1 MASDR
6 LPPLMLPSSGAA
18 RTGGFYAPSDRAHRE
33 AGFDFRVL
41 PPPQA
46 PPGTQ
51 PLYARGEAL
60 WNEVSQ
66 NEWYA
71 ESQGRLSNGQPLW
84 YEDWWLL
91 FLTYGKEVSSQLG
104 WVTPYWVALLPKYW
118 MQEGATLFL
127 TRPMVQQDVSAI
139 VRQAAQAAQAA
150 QRNTSRELEEMRE
163 RMDRQRRERAQQQEE
178 SRKRAD
184 LFRQGDRAQLEQQR
198 RQEMEAARI
207 AAIEREKKRQAELR
221 ERIERERFER
231 EGESNPDIVEGKFF
245 LPGEVDAFAWHQ
257 GYSVTGVKSAIVK
270 PYALWYSTDTDGP
283 FGEAPSLKKEM
294 EAALLRF
301 LTRNQSPELAK
312 FGPYLKSWGL
322 TVEPASSRHYNDY
335 RVTAVPYRITKLH
348 PQLAAWLVKYAKD
361 NEDDFARTW
370 FGFVANP
377 AMPNP
382 DTERP
387 SIVRNSGTGVGDR
400 YASYLSG
407 RSQYW
412 SAGRMSFHDWV
423 ETWPLVPRVVGR
435 FWVPGDSHIYG
446 GSEHAFVTSNLPQ
459 MVYRFM
465 EKNDNWKQF
474 GEEPPAWWRSHLRVD
489 LQSVQAESDGTAN
502 HMPATMTCAVYTLE
516 GASAAQRDKFLGLMQ
531 QGKAQGRLAEMVGK
545 MFNAPGPV
553 MVEAADEA
561 KLVQGVER
569 EDLRYTFQRNNNGP
583 QPTLFAGFDG
593 SFHKWYDAWVPF
605 MTDANTPVAYGSVNA
620 SVLRLRGVF
629 WIPGVL
635 ERDYSPAGLEYTM
648 SEGYKNYISALLHA
662 DWVQE
667 GARDDVDWFSTLADV
682 DVKTR
687 AEAKAGGFPAIRIQ
701 FRVDRLNYKQMATL
715 RDALLAFSSPAEAF
729 RALFGL
735 PATPIVNAQDAMLV
749 GPEYRHLPDASLTV
763 DDAAYNAAA
772 AAWQAVAEQVKNNL
786 PPPPPQDF
794 RFGGRTPAP
803 RFEEDDSMPQFRDCR
818 AEDDDCVP
826 RFTSLGGGDEAPPR
840 FNSLGADDE
849 AEPMDTSGG
858 GGGGRGFRFS
868 GR

>member
-18 RTGGFYAPSDRAHRE
+18 RTGGFYAPSDRGHRE
-33 AGFDFRVL
+33 AGFDFRVM

-127 TRPMVQQDVSAI
+127 TRPMVQQDVNAF
-139 VRQAAQAAQAA
+139 VRQAAQAAQAS
-150 QRNTSRELEEMRE
+150 QRNASRELEEMRG
-163 RMDRQRRERAQQQEE
+163 RMERAQQQQE
-178 SRKRAD
+178 SRQRAE

-198 RQEMEAARI
+198 REEMEAARI
-207 AAIEREKKRQAELR
+207 AAVEKEKKRQADFKQQL
-221 ERIERERFER
+221 ERELFER
-231 EGESNPDIVEGKFF
+231 EGESKPTIVEGKFF
-245 LPGEVDAFAWHQ
+245 LPGEVNAFGWYQ

-270 PYALWYSTDTDGP
+270 PYALWYSANTDGP
-283 FGEAPSLKKEM
+283 FGEAPDLKKEM

-301 LTRNQSPELAK
+301 LTQNQSPELAK

-322 TVEPASSRHYNDY
+322 TVEPVSSKHYNDY
-335 RVTAVPYRITKLH
+335 QVTAVPYRITKLH
-348 PQLAAWLVKYAKD
+348 PQLAKWLVEYAKY
-361 NEDDFARTW
+361 NEDDFAKTW

-387 SIVRNSGTGVGDR
+387 SIVLNSGTGVGNR
-400 YASYLSG
+400 YSSYLSG

-435 FWVPGDSHIYG
+435 FWVPGDSRRFGGGENAFNIDNLQQMIYK
-446 GSEHAFVTSNLPQ
+446 
-459 MVYRFM
+459 FM
-465 EKNDNWKQF
+465 EKDDNWKEF
-474 GEEPPAWWRSHLRVD
+474 GEEPPAWWRAHLRVD
-489 LQSVQAESDGTAN
+489 LQTVQAESNGPAN
-502 HMPATMTCAVYTLE
+502 YMPATMTCAIYSLE
-516 GASAAQRDKFLGLMQ
+516 GAWRVQRDKFLSLMQ
-531 QGKAQGRLAEMVGK
+531 QGKAQGRLAEIVGK
-545 MFNAPGPV
+545 MFNAPAPV
-553 MVEAADEA
+553 MVEDADEA
-561 KLVQGVER
+561 KIVQGVER
-569 EDLRYTFQRNNNGP
+569 EELRYAFYRNNNGAR
-583 QPTLFAGFDG
+583 PTLFAGFDG
-593 SFHKWYDAWVPF
+593 SFDKWYDAWVPF
-605 MTDANTPVAYGSVNA
+605 MLDSDMPVIYGRVNA
-620 SVLRLRGVF
+620 SVLRLHGLF

-635 ERDYSPAGLEYTM
+635 ERDYSPAGLEHTM
-648 SEGYKNYISALLHA
+648 SEGYKSYISTLLHS
-662 DWVQE
+662 DWLEE
-667 GARDDVDWFSTLADV
+667 GAREDVDWFSTLADV

-687 AEAKAGGFPAIRIQ
+687 EEAKAGGFPAIRIQ

-715 RDALLAFSSPAEAF
+715 RDALLAFGSPAEAF

-735 PATPIVNAQDAMLV
+735 PAAPIANAQDAMLV
-749 GPEYRHLPDASLTV
+749 GPEYRYLPDASLAV
-763 DDAAYNAAA
+763 DDATYNAAA
-772 AAWQAVAEQVKNNL
+772 TAWKAVAEQVKNNL

-803 RFEEDDSMPQFRDCR
+803 RHYEDEYGAGPQFRDCR

-826 RFTSLGGGDEAPPR
+826 QFTSLGGGGDEAPPR
-840 FNSLGADDE
+840 FNSLGADDS

-858 GGGGRGFRFS
+858 GGGGGGFRFS

>member
-18 RTGGFYAPSDRAHRE
+18 RTGGFYAPSDRGHRE
-33 AGFDFRVL
+33 AGFDFRVM

-127 TRPMVQQDVSAI
+127 TRPMVQQDVNAF
-139 VRQAAQAAQAA
+139 VRQAAQAAQAS
-150 QRNTSRELEEMRE
+150 QRNASRELEEMRG
-163 RMDRQRRERAQQQEE
+163 RMERAQQQQE
-178 SRKRAD
+178 SRQRAE

-198 RQEMEAARI
+198 REEMEAARI
-207 AAIEREKKRQAELR
+207 AAVEKEKKRQADFKQQL
-221 ERIERERFER
+221 ERELFER
-231 EGESNPDIVEGKFF
+231 EGESKPTIVEGKFF
-245 LPGEVDAFAWHQ
+245 LPGEVNAFGWYQ

-270 PYALWYSTDTDGP
+270 PYALWYSANTDGP
-283 FGEAPSLKKEM
+283 FGEAPDLKKEM

-301 LTRNQSPELAK
+301 LTQNQSPELAK

-322 TVEPASSRHYNDY
+322 TVEPVSSKHYNDY
-335 RVTAVPYRITKLH
+335 QVTAVPYRITKLH
-348 PQLAAWLVKYAKD
+348 PQLAKWLVEYAKY
-361 NEDDFARTW
+361 NEDDFAKTW

-387 SIVRNSGTGVGDR
+387 SIVLNSGTGVGNR
-400 YASYLSG
+400 YSSYLSG

-435 FWVPGDSHIYG
+435 FWVPGDSRRFGGGENAFNIDNLQQMIYK
-446 GSEHAFVTSNLPQ
+446 
-459 MVYRFM
+459 FM
-465 EKNDNWKQF
+465 EKDDNWKEF
-474 GEEPPAWWRSHLRVD
+474 GEEPPAWWRAHLRVD
-489 LQSVQAESDGTAN
+489 LQTVQAESNGPAN
-502 HMPATMTCAVYTLE
+502 YMPATMTCAIYSLE
-516 GASAAQRDKFLGLMQ
+516 GAWRVQRDKFLSLMQ
-531 QGKAQGRLAEMVGK
+531 QGKAQGRLAEIVGK
-545 MFNAPGPV
+545 MFNAPAPV
-553 MVEAADEA
+553 MVEDADEA
-561 KLVQGVER
+561 KIVQGVER
-569 EDLRYTFQRNNNGP
+569 EELRYAFYRNNNGAR
-583 QPTLFAGFDG
+583 PTLFAGFDG
-593 SFHKWYDAWVPF
+593 SFDKWYDAWVPF
-605 MTDANTPVAYGSVNA
+605 MLDSDMPVIYGRVNA
-620 SVLRLRGVF
+620 SVLRLHGLF

-635 ERDYSPAGLEYTM
+635 ERDYSPAGLEHTM
-648 SEGYKNYISALLHA
+648 SEGYKSYISTLLHS
-662 DWVQE
+662 DWLEE
-667 GARDDVDWFSTLADV
+667 GAREDVDWFSTLADV

-687 AEAKAGGFPAIRIQ
+687 EEAKASGFPAIRIQ

-749 GPEYRHLPDASLTV
+749 GPEYRYLPDASLAV
-763 DDAAYNAAA
+763 DDATYNAAA
-772 AAWQAVAEQVKNNL
+772 TAWKAVAEQVKNNL

-803 RFEEDDSMPQFRDCR
+803 LDYEDEYGEGVLFRSCG
-818 AEDDDCVP
+818 AEDDNCEP
-826 RFTSLGGGDEAPPR
+826 QFTSLGGGDEAE
-840 FNSLGADDE
+840 S
-849 AEPMDTSGG
+849 MDTSGG
-858 GGGGRGFRFS
+858 GPH
-868 GR
+868 